1 MYEFDIC
8 SYQNKKIRQAIVITF
23 QKNDRIFFSI
33 HVHYKNNIQW
43 VYFEKLYTLLWI
55 LEKKK

>member
-33 HVHYKNNIQW
+33 HVHYKNNIQ
-43 VYFEKLYTLLWI
+43 
-55 LEKKK
+55 